1 MVQKWTTIL
10 LFAYYRNFVKLG
22 RFLANTRN
30 KILRQ
35 SQGRDAN
42 TTPLP
47 LVLLIS
53 SQESSSRCPPSTTHM
68 RKRRSEEPLPKN
80 QVNLTI
86 FFLGF
91 LNWIT
96 LISFGEVLIYWNM
109 SPLADVQV
117 MVSFSKQ
124 GFQYFD
130 D

>member
-1 MVQKWTTIL
+1 MVLKLVQKWTTIL

-53 SQESSSRCPPSTTHM
+53 GKLFSLPSFNYAHE
-68 RKRRSEEPLPKN
+68 KK
-80 QVNLTI
+80 
-86 FFLGF
+86 
-91 LNWIT
+91 
-96 LISFGEVLIYWNM
+96 EV
-109 SPLADVQV
+109 
-117 MVSFSKQ
+117 
-124 GFQYFD
+124 
-130 D
+130 